1 MQKENNE
8 NNYKI
13 LLLGN
18 IFVGKSSI
26 LIKYSDDYF
35 PENYIAT
42 VGLDYR
48 LKHFDLPN
56 GQKGKIQIWDTA
68 GQDRFKSITKNYYN
82 NSNGIILVY
91 SVIDKKSFDDISNW
105 IDEIKE
111 QTKDDIIIFL
121 VGNKIDLNE
130 KRVISIKE
138 GEKLAENYHINY
150 YETSA
155 KTGKGIDKIFNDLI
169 KQIYDKY
176 SNNNIKDDNDV
187 KKKKGIFNILNSKEN
202 KHDSKNNKNNK
213 DKGNVKNKKK
223 KCC

>member
-155 KTGKGIDKIFNDLI
+155 KTGKGVDKIFNDLI
-169 KQIYDKY
+169 KQIYDLCSK
-176 SNNNIKDDNDV
+176 NNIKNNNLKEKGILNIID
-187 KKKKGIFNILNSKEN
+187 KKK
-202 KHDSKNNKNNK
+202 
-213 DKGNVKNKKK
+213 KKK

>member
-1 MQKENNE
+1 MQKDNNE
-8 NNYKI
+8 NSYKI

-18 IFVGKSSI
+18 TFVGKSSI

-105 IDEIKE
+105 IEEIKE

-138 GEKLAENYHINY
+138 G
-150 YETSA
+150 
-155 KTGKGIDKIFNDLI
+155 
-169 KQIYDKY
+169 
-176 SNNNIKDDNDV
+176 
-187 KKKKGIFNILNSKEN
+187 
-202 KHDSKNNKNNK
+202 KN
-213 DKGNVKNKKK
+213 
-223 KCC
+223 